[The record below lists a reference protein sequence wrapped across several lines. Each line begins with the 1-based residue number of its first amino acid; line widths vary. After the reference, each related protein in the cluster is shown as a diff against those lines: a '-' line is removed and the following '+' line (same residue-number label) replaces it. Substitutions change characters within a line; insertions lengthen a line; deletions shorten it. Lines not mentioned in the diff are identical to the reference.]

1 MQLFFVRPQYI
12 MNSRDTGALTARV
25 LTILQKAS
33 GELTIMD
40 RASRGKQIKIY
51 VGKCFRVF
59 FHEHGWKLFI
69 STAIITVLIAFVID
83 RDKMFNDYAA
93 TRNGVFALT
102 CGCIWI
108 GIFNSIQSVCK
119 ERDIIKREHRS
130 GLHISSYVIAHTVF
144 ELAISF
150 VESLIV
156 TGLFC
161 AFFASNMPGYGVIL
175 PTVIELWLAFFFTI
189 FASDTLGLMVSCIVK
204 TPTTAMTVMP
214 FVLIIQL
221 GMSGFIFELKG
232 FMDAVSYLT
241 VSKWNLNALCTTLN
255 VNKLGENNILMHQMY
270 ELHKDD
276 YIFEPGPYILKFV
289 VLIGF
294 ILLYTAISI
303 ISLHFV
309 DKDKR

>member
-1 MQLFFVRPQYI
+1 
-12 MNSRDTGALTARV
+12 
-25 LTILQKAS
+25 
-33 GELTIMD
+33 MD

-59 FHEHGWKLFI
+59 VHEHGWKLFI
-69 STAIITVLIAFVID
+69 STAIITLLIAFVID
-83 RDKMFNDYAA
+83 RKMMFEDYVA

-130 GLHISSYVIAHTVF
+130 GLHISSYVLAHTIF
-144 ELAISF
+144 ELVISF
-150 VESLIV
+150 VESVIV
-156 TGLFC
+156 TILFC
-161 AFFASNMPGYGVIL
+161 IFFASNMPEQGIIMPL
-175 PTVIELWLAFFFTI
+175 VIELWLAFFFTI
-189 FASDTLGLMVSCIVK
+189 FASDTLGLMVSSIVK

-221 GMSGFIFELKG
+221 VMSGFIFELKG
-232 FMDAVSYLT
+232 VMDTVSYLT
-241 VSKWNLNALCTTLN
+241 VSKWNLNALCTSLN
-255 VNKLGENNILMHQMY
+255 VNALGENNPFVHEMY
-270 ELHKDD
+270 ELHKND
-276 YIFEPGPYILKFV
+276 YIFETGPYLLKFL

-294 ILLYTAISI
+294 IVLYTVISI